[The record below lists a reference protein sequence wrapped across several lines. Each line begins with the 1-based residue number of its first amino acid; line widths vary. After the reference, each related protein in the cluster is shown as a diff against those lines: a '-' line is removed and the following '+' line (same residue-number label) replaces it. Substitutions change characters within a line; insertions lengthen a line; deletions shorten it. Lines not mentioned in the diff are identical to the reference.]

1 MRIPNRWQAK
11 DITDQSGKRFLITG
25 GTSGI
30 GLEAAREI
38 ARAGGEVII
47 AARNPK
53 KADQVASQLGRERVS
68 WVEADFASL
77 QSVREAAKQVGEI
90 DVLLLNAGIMA
101 IPFTSSL
108 DGFEMQIA
116 VNHLGQFAFAGL
128 ISDRIKERV
137 VTVSSTAH
145 RMGDFGGGS
154 IDEIEDRI
162 IAERVREGYA
172 PWRAYGV
179 SKFAN
184 ILFTFELERLARS
197 KGYPF
202 IALVVHPGY
211 SNTNLQYV
219 APEMKGDKRAL
230 KAIGFVNK
238 VFAQSASQGALPT
251 LAAATL
257 DGIQGG
263 SFIGPDGFLEIRGYP
278 RFTRARSGAYDQQV
292 ARNLWHVSESL
303 TGVTWRK

>member
-1 MRIPNRWQAK
+1 MRIPSRWQAK

-25 GTSGI
+25 ATSGI

-53 KADQVASQLGRERVS
+53 KAEEVTARLGRERVS
-68 WVEADFASL
+68 WIEADFSSL
-77 QSVREAAKQVGEI
+77 QSVREAAKQVGDI
-90 DVLLLNAGIMA
+90 DVLILNAGIMA
-101 IPFTSSL
+101 IPFTSSS

-154 IDEIEDRI
+154 IDEIEDRM
-162 IAERVREGYA
+162 IADRVQRGYA
-172 PWRAYGV
+172 PWRAYGA

-197 KGYPF
+197 RNYPF

-230 KAIGFVNK
+230 KAIGFVNN
-238 VFAQSASQGALPT
+238 VFAQSASRGALPT
-251 LAAATL
+251 LAAATIQ
-257 DGIQGG
+257 GIQGG
-263 SFIGPDGFLEIRGYP
+263 SFIGPDGLLEVRGYP
-278 RFTRARSGAYDQQV
+278 RFTRARSAAYDQQV

-303 TGVTWRK
+303 TGVIWRK

>member
-1 MRIPNRWQAK
+1 MRIPKKWQAK
-11 DITDQSGKRFLITG
+11 DITNQSGKRFLITG
-25 GTSGI
+25 ATSGI

-53 KADQVASQLGRERVS
+53 KADGVASQLGRERVS
-68 WVEADFASL
+68 WIEADFASL
-77 QSVREAAKQVGEI
+77 QSVREASKEVGEI
-90 DVLLLNAGIMA
+90 DVLILNAGIMA
-101 IPFTSSL
+101 IPFTSSV

-162 IAERVREGYA
+162 IADRVRDGYS

-197 KGYPF
+197 RSYPF
-202 IALVVHPGY
+202 IAVVVHPGY

-230 KAIGFVNK
+230 KAITFANSVL
-238 VFAQSASQGALPT
+238 AQSASQGSLPT

-257 DGIQGG
+257 EGIQGG
-263 SFIGPDGFLEIRGYP
+263 SFIGPDGLLEIRGYP
-278 RFTRARSGAYDQQV
+278 RFTRGRASAYEQKV

>member
-1 MRIPNRWQAK
+1 MRIPNSWQAK

-68 WVEADFASL
+68 WIEADFASL
-77 QSVREAAKQVGEI
+77 QSVREAAQQVGEI
-90 DVLLLNAGIMA
+90 DVLVLNAGIMA

-230 KAIGFVNK
+230 KAIGFVNN

-251 LAAATL
+251 LAAATI
-257 DGIQGG
+257 DDIQGG